1 MKIKEIM
8 TRDVETINPETE
20 LVDAAKMMRDM
31 DVGVLPVT
39 NGKAL
44 SGVLTDRDIVIRS
57 TAEGND
63 PKDQKTGKIIT
74 DNVAWCYEDEEVEEA
89 SSKMKENKIRRLPIV
104 DRENQLVGI
113 VSLGDLAVEADE
125 KMAGETLEEVSK
137 PNRPER

>member
-8 TRDVETINPETE
+8 TRDVETINPDTG
-20 LVDAAKMMRDM
+20 LVDAAKMMRDL

-63 PKDQKTGKIIT
+63 PKDQKAGKIIT
-74 DNVAWCYEDEEVEEA
+74 DNVAWCYEDDEVEEA
-89 SSKMKENKIRRLPIV
+89 SSKMKENRIRRLPIV